1 MEAVYL
7 QLTLGTFFLFI
18 LQDDK
23 QIFALGN
30 WKMHWLNGIWEW
42 IMHEVRSLFHAG
54 IMRDVLVGSGSLF
67 VMILMFLHTWY
78 NWALS

>member
-1 MEAVYL
+1 MPTRFAVKGRNINADNKMNFNFITSRVIFHCCSLSMEAVYL

-30 WKMHWLNGIWEW
+30 
-42 IMHEVRSLFHAG
+42 
-54 IMRDVLVGSGSLF
+54 
-67 VMILMFLHTWY
+67 
-78 NWALS
+78 